1 MSPFET
7 GCVVLNQGSNP
18 NYGICFKLSP
28 REEVCAPYGQL
39 QWASIDAS
47 GELVIIYGQRRVTIK
62 GRRLQ
67 PLVEQLSQHRVMAV
81 RVALRH
87 ELLEAAED
95 GDTRPLVEAI
105 RVEEPV

>member
-47 GELVIIYGQRRVTIK
+47 GELVLNFNQRRVIIK

-67 PLVEQLSQHRVMAV
+67 PMVEQLAQQKVMSIRVSA
-81 RVALRH
+81 RN
-87 ELLEAAED
+87 ELLGGVGEGSTE
-95 GDTRPLVEAI
+95 PVIESILVE
-105 RVEEPV
+105 ENE